1 MTLIEF
7 LLARIAEDE
16 VVARACPRTEM
27 RIGTIDRRGDHA
39 LVAHVARWEPTRVL
53 AECESKRLIVAAH
66 PRCTAGDH
74 CVCECE
80 WGSPDSAPCLTLA
93 ALALPYVDHPAYRE
107 ATA

>member
-39 LVAHVARWEPTRVL
+39 LVAHVARWTLMR
-53 AECESKRLIVAAH
+53 AA
-66 PRCTAGDH
+66 T
-74 CVCECE
+74 
-80 WGSPDSAPCLTLA
+80 WG
-93 ALALPYVDHPAYRE
+93 RE
-107 ATA
+107 R